1 MNKPSNLY
9 FRTKDNGAAVFR
21 VDIDNPQKRLEL
33 QPIANLNLNKGQINP
48 HSEYPPT
55 ADETAEIESWIS
67 QRQVIIAK
75 RQTDDILRLIDELNS
90 TAHWLQTKA
99 DDDTL
104 DSVADDLLLAM
115 HDLRSVIVRKK
126 SVQLTNR

>member
-1 MNKPSNLY
+1 MNTPSNLY

-21 VDIDNPQKRLEL
+21 VDIENRQKRLEL
-33 QPIANLNLNKGQINP
+33 QPIANLNLNKGQINAN
-48 HSEYPPT
+48 SEFPPT
-55 ADETAEIESWIS
+55 ADEVVEIESWIT
-67 QRQVIIAK
+67 QRQEIILK
-75 RQTDDILRLIDELNS
+75 RQSDDIQRLVDDLNA

-104 DSVADDLLLAM
+104 DAVADNLLLAM

-126 SVQLTNR
+126 SEQLTGR

>member
-21 VDIDNPQKRLEL
+21 VDIENRQKRLEL

-48 HSEYPPT
+48 HAEYPPT
-55 ADETAEIESWIS
+55 AAEIAEIKAWITE
-67 QRQVIIAK
+67 RQDIVAA
-75 RQTDDILRLIDELNS
+75 RRTDDILRLIDDLNS

-99 DDDTL
+99 DDDTM
-104 DSVADDLLLAM
+104 DAVADNLLLAM

-126 SVQLTNR
+126 SAQLTNR

>member
-21 VDIDNPQKRLEL
+21 VDIENRQKRLEL
-33 QPIANLNLNKGQINP
+33 QPIANLNLNKGQINS
-48 HSEYPPT
+48 HSEYAPT
-55 ADETAEIESWIS
+55 ANEIVEIEAWIA
-67 QRQVIIAK
+67 QRQHIIAQ
-75 RQTDDILRLIDELNS
+75 RQADDIMRLIDELNA

-104 DSVADDLLLAM
+104 DAVADDLLLAM
-115 HDLRSVIVRKK
+115 HDLRSVIVRRK
-126 SVQLTNR
+126 SAQLTNR

>member
-21 VDIDNPQKRLEL
+21 VDIENRQKRLEL

-55 ADETAEIESWIS
+55 AAEIAEIESWILD
-67 QRQVIIAK
+67 RQAIVAN

-99 DDDTL
+99 DNDTL
-104 DSVADDLLLAM
+104 DAVADDLLLAM
-115 HDLRSVIVRKK
+115 HDLRSVIVKRK
-126 SVQLTNR
+126 SSQLTNR

>member
-21 VDIDNPQKRLEL
+21 VDIENRQKRLEL

-48 HSEYPPT
+48 NSETPPT
-55 ADETAEIESWIS
+55 AAETAEIECWIS
-67 QRQVIIAK
+67 ERQAIVVS
-75 RQTDDILRLIDELNS
+75 RQADDVLRLIDELNS

-115 HDLRSVIVRKK
+115 HDLRSVIVRRK
-126 SVQLTNR
+126 SAQLTKR